1 MSSKTVIITGAA
13 RGIGLSC
20 ARRFFE
26 DGWNVVLVDN
36 DEAAGEA
43 AMEELVVGD
52 PDHKRAVFVNADISE
67 PLHVHNL
74 IAETLTSFG
83 SIDCLINNAG
93 IVMTGGIRDLDVAD
107 FDRVLATNLR
117 GAFLVAQAVVRQMLE
132 EIESRDDRSR
142 LSERPYSII
151 NMSSINDRLAIPEIL
166 AYVVSKG
173 GLGGMTRSMAIELAP
188 YGIRVNSIA
197 PGSIRTDM
205 AAGVL
210 SDPDA
215 FDRAMSRTPLG
226 RMGNADEVAGV
237 AAFLASEDASYMTG
251 ETLYVDGGR
260 SALNYVMPKRQ
271 TDEPQA

>member
-1 MSSKTVIITGAA
+1 MSAKTVIVTGAA
-13 RGIGLSC
+13 RGIGLAC

-26 DGWNVVLVDN
+26 DGCNVVLVDR
-36 DEAAGEA
+36 DEAAGEI
-43 AMEELVVGD
+43 AMDELTVGD

-74 IAETLTSFG
+74 MAETLSSFG
-83 SIDCLINNAG
+83 SVDVLVNNAG
-93 IVMTGGIRDLDVAD
+93 IVVPGGIRDLDVAD
-107 FDRVLATNLR
+107 FDRVIGTNLR
-117 GAFLVAQAVVRQMLE
+117 GAFLVAQAVVRQMME

-166 AYVVSKG
+166 AYVTSKG
-173 GLGGMTRSMAIELAP
+173 GLGGMTRSLAIELAP
-188 YGIRVNSIA
+188 FGIRVNAVA

-210 SDPDA
+210 GDPEA
-215 FDRAMSRTPLG
+215 LERALSRTPLG

-237 AAFLASEDASYMTG
+237 VAFLAGPDSSYMTG

-260 SALNYVMPKRQ
+260 SALNYTMNQRRPS
-271 TDEPQA
+271 DDAA

>member
-1 MSSKTVIITGAA
+1 MSAKTVIVTGAA

-36 DEAAGEA
+36 NEAAGEI
-43 AMEELVVGD
+43 AMEELTVGD
-52 PDHKRAVFVNADISE
+52 PDHKRAVFVHADISE

-83 SIDCLINNAG
+83 SVDCLINNAG
-93 IVMTGGIRDLDVAD
+93 IVKTGGIRDLDVTD

-117 GAFLVAQAVVRQMLE
+117 GAFLVAQAVVRQMVE

-151 NMSSINDRLAIPEIL
+151 NMSSINDRLAIPEIM

-188 YGIRVNSIA
+188 FGIRVNAVA

-210 SDPDA
+210 ADPDA

-237 AAFLASEDASYMTG
+237 VAFLASEDASYMTG

-271 TDEPQA
+271 TDEPQT